1 MRYQFNIFK
10 IINNKNGEEDE
21 VKEENIEIFEQN
33 TEFENEEDC
42 KVLRNDNL
50 KFLPQVEIKFEGEFK
65 IENNMINDFKNE
77 IKKLIGNDNFSIVEI
92 NKGSFKVIIT
102 LQFIY
107 KKILESIRENP
118 AIENIIE
125 FPNNVNK
132 EVIELS
138 KKIEN
143 NKFLFIGNLKPDLV
157 QKSVLDLTKKNNQ
170 KKLERL
176 FYSFNKNTNQ
186 KKVNIY
192 EQSKNISI
200 NDLDNLIDILSDE
213 ADKQEVN
220 QFIKNFEEFYD
231 NENEIE
237 AAITKSILEYKIIN
251 IYLINRDNSEYKNKK
266 QNCPNVEI
274 KLLYHGTLPKKCLKF

>member
-33 TEFENEEDC
+33 KEFENEEDC

-50 KFLPQVEIKFEGEFK
+50 KFLSQVEIKFEGEFK
-65 IENNMINDFKNE
+65 IENNIINDFKNE